1 MMDKRKQTLKYL
13 ISDFAMA
20 SFAWFLLNILRYQE
34 LARYEGFHSLN
45 NFLMYHQVVKV
56 QILVPFFWLVI
67 YFISGYYNKPFGKS
81 RITELFTTFVSI
93 SVGVVFVFFG
103 VILND
108 LPESFEIYYTIFLS
122 FYALQFILTYVC
134 RYWITSHALRM
145 VRQHKWETNVFVI
158 GTGSL
163 ANKVRDD
170 LIRLGYRVLG
180 FVRDRTDDHADIDMH
195 EIAGT
200 TDDLPEL
207 MTTYPVHELVLAC
220 EPERSRETI
229 RILYSLYRYKCPI
242 KIWADKN
249 NPLAKAEVKT
259 IHGIPLIDITSNNF
273 SEAEKNIKWIADK
286 IVSLLAL
293 VLLSP
298 VYAYIA
304 LRIKCDSE
312 GSVIFRQERIGYRGK
327 PFTIYK
333 FRTMYAQ
340 AERQGPLLT
349 AQNDARVT
357 PFGRFLRKYR
367 LDEIPQFWNVLKGDM
382 SLVGPRPEQRY
393 YIDRIVETA
402 PYYYLLHN
410 VRPGITS
417 WGMVK
422 YGYAE
427 NVEKMIERLRYDIL
441 YYENMS
447 LALDITILIYTVKI
461 VFTGKGV

>member
-1 MMDKRKQTLKYL
+1 MNKQKQRLKY
-13 ISDFAMA
+13 IVSDFVTATLVWLVM
-20 SFAWFLLNILRYQE
+20 NILRYE
-34 LARYEGFHSLN
+34 EVARDEGFHSLSS
-45 NFLMYHQVVKV
+45 FLSYHQVIKV
-56 QILVPFFWLVI
+56 QILIPFFWSML
-67 YFISGYYNKPFGKS
+67 YHLSGYYNKPFGKS
-81 RITELFTTFVSI
+81 RITELFTTFASVSL
-93 SVGVVFVFFG
+93 GVVFIFFA

-108 LPESFEIYYTIFLS
+108 LPQSFDIYYTVFFA
-122 FYALQFILTYVC
+122 FYALQFTLTYLS
-134 RYWITSHALRM
+134 RHSITSHAKRM
-145 VRQHKWETNVFVI
+145 TQQGKWTTNVLII

-163 ANKVRDD
+163 ALQVRND
-170 LIRLGYRVLG
+170 LVRLGYTVLG
-180 FVRDRTDDHADIDMH
+180 FVQDRPKSDTGIDPH

-207 MTTYPVHELVLAC
+207 MTTRPIHELVLAC
-220 EPERSRETI
+220 EPERSREAI

-249 NPLAKAEVKT
+249 NPLTKAEVQT
-259 IHGIPLIDITSNNF
+259 IHGIPLIDVTSNNF
-273 SEAEKNIKWIADK
+273 SEAGKNIKWIADK

-293 VLLSP
+293 TLLAP

-304 LRIKCDSE
+304 LRVKHDSK

-333 FRTMYAQ
+333 FRTMYTETQ
-340 AERQGPLLT
+340 RQEEHLLT
-349 AQNDARVT
+349 AQDDPRVT
-357 PFGRFLRKYR
+357 PFGSFLRKYR
-367 LDEIPQFWNVLKGDM
+367 LDELPQFWNVLKGDM

-393 YIDRIVETA
+393 YIDRIVQKA

-427 NVEKMIERLRYDIL
+427 TVDKMIERLGYDIL

-447 LALDITILIYTVKI
+447 LTLDITILIYTVKT